1 MQTRLVESRRKLLE
15 QFCSAVAAIPHL
27 YHSEEFQVFCKGSRR
42 YEDARLDYPSPSLQ
56 DIRVSYELLF
66 AEAKPDPGIGWLKP
80 EEVPQFQARVG
91 EMMRDCVLVRGELK
105 KMKLFARNL
114 EQAMGRFQTGLQQLA
129 DTAYFEYTS
138 GRPKQ
143 SLAVL
148 PCWPDVRTFSPVL
161 DWVKSEQVAIHC
173 LVDTL
178 HSRSSLSQRLNSL
191 SLSLE
196 TSQVHYTYVQAGKRS
211 LTDRLGLKPASLDG
225 IRAEMEKVT
234 STQTE
239 EDIKHIGTIAA
250 LADCWFLYRE
260 VAHFRQARRSAYE
273 KAVKEFWSGNGETLH
288 RAMENY
294 REFLALQ

>member
-1 MQTRLVESRRKLLE
+1 MKTRLVESRRKLLE
-15 QFCSAVAAIPHL
+15 QFCTAVADIPHL
-27 YHSEEFQVFCKGSRR
+27 YRSEEFQVFCRGSRR

-80 EEVPQFQARVG
+80 EEVPQFQARVN
-91 EMMRDCVLVRGELK
+91 EMMQDCIHVRGELK

-114 EQAMGRFQTGLQQLA
+114 EQAMDRFQTGLQQFA
-129 DTAYFEYTS
+129 DTAYLEYTT
-138 GRPKQ
+138 GNPKK
-143 SLAVL
+143 SLSIL
-148 PCWPDVRTFSPVL
+148 PCWPDVRTFSPIL

-173 LVDTL
+173 LIDTL
-178 HSRSSLSQRLNSL
+178 HSRASVSQHIDSL

-196 TSQVHYTYVQAGKRS
+196 ASQVHYTSVQAGKRS

-225 IRAEMEKVT
+225 LRAEIEKVR

-239 EDIKHIGTIAA
+239 EDLKHMGTIAA

-260 VAHFRQARRSAYE
+260 VAHFRQARRCAYE
-273 KAVKEFWSGNGETLH
+273 KAVKEFWTGNGQVLR
-288 RAMENY
+288 RAVENY
-294 REFLALQ
+294 REFLA